1 MQWLWKCKLP
11 LKIKVFLWLA
21 CQGRLQTG
29 MALKR
34 KKWKG
39 NEKCVVCNVSETV
52 DHIFFICPLDK
63 FAWECIK
70 EALGWD
76 RAPNS
81 LQDLIFWNIGFLQ
94 DVDNMISK
102 LQSWPQSRGRCGMQE
117 TRWQLRRCLLDHQLI
132 LFFASTSFCRDG
144 RYCCGEMPELNWRHG
159 NSKSGRGWRASW
171 KRSKIVRRI
180 KTSSSFDGLSI
191 FYI

>member
-1 MQWLWKCKLP
+1 MP
-11 LKIKVFLWLA
+11 
-21 CQGRLQTG
+21 
-29 MALKR
+29 
-34 KKWKG
+34 
-39 NEKCVVCNVSETV
+39 ETV

-117 TRWQLRRCLLDHQLI
+117 TRWQLRRCLLDHRLI
-132 LFFASTSFCRDG
+132 LFFESTSFCRGG
-144 RYCCGEMPELNWRHG
+144 RCCCGAMPELNWRHE